1 MTLLDIICKLI
12 VNGMAIC
19 VGLWILYVIVMAIL
33 NTIGII
39 NVWLYCY
46 FYMYSINNKCVILIK
61 SSWLLYV
68 YNV

>member
-12 VNGMAIC
+12 FNILVIC
-19 VGLWILYVIVMAIL
+19 VGMWIAYVVVMAIL
-33 NTIGII
+33 NTIGVI

-46 FYMYSINNKCVILIK
+46 FNMYSINNKCVILIK

-68 YNV
+68 YTV